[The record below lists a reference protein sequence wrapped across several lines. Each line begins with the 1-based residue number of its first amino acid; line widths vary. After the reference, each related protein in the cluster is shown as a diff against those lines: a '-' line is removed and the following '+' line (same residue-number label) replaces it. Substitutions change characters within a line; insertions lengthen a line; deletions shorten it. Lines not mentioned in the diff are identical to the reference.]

1 MQMDP
6 MDKAPLQ
13 HPTYDQYEIYSSEES
28 ERLAVGSEYIPG
40 SLIIDVLDESGVPML
55 APLPSSNDALI
66 LDNKSGGK
74 MRVKSETLSGT
85 LEITIPDDGV
95 VAIVPRTP
103 GVKATVLTTVLVR
116 KRIRIGL
123 NLYFDY
129 TVRVAANS
137 GDGDVITANPY
148 PANGRFSIDLKGDLS

>member
-6 MDKAPLQ
+6 MDNAPLQ

-40 SLIIDVLDESGVPML
+40 SLIIDVLDESGVPVL

-85 LEITIPDDGV
+85 LEILIPDDGV

-103 GVKATVLTTVLVR
+103 GAKATVLTTVLVR
-116 KRIRIGL
+116 KRIRIIGS
-123 NLYFDY
+123 YRY
-129 TVRVAANS
+129 YIVRVAANS
-137 GDGDVITANPY
+137 GDGDVIAANPY
-148 PANGRFSIDLKGDLS
+148 PASGRFSIDLKGDLS